1 MKYLKSYKNHN
12 EGIKSNILKAGLA
25 GSMLVSSPN
34 FAKTDVKAT
43 TEISS
48 SDDISKYKNSAK
60 EISRYRKSLENTTK
74 DAQLSNILAEI
85 ESNINGDSSKF
96 VEVYNK
102 LSSHIKDK
110 YGYDIA
116 KNNVDELSE
125 STKDNVSEM
134 SIFDIMGWLGSI
146 CLAICGIPQ
155 AWQSYKDKNSNGISW
170 GFVILWT
177 TGELLALAYVYDKLD
192 LPLVMNYATN
202 ILILAIILYFKINPK
217 TDELGDTP
225 QE

>member
-1 MKYLKSYKNHN
+1 MQKKL
-12 EGIKSNILKAGLA
+12 SN
-25 GSMLVSSPN
+25 
-34 FAKTDVKAT
+34 
-43 TEISS
+43 
-48 SDDISKYKNSAK
+48 
-60 EISRYRKSLENTTK
+60 YRKSLENDSTK
-74 DAQLSNILAEI
+74 DIELSNILLEI

-116 KNNVDELSE
+116 KNNIEEISE
-125 STKDNVSEM
+125 FSITDSISKM
-134 SIFDIMGWLGSI
+134 SIFDIMGWLGSL

-177 TGELLALAYVYDKLD
+177 TGELLALAYVYDRLD

-202 ILILAIILYFKINPK
+202 ILILGVILYFKINPK
-217 TDELGDTP
+217 VGEETP
-225 QE
+225 TGTQS